1 MIESKDWWDD
11 FPDLEQDLKAFL
23 HELCDDWDFCAEI
36 KVKDL
41 LLNKYKTLTP
51 KIFADTLIVAEG
63 MNLKTAH
70 HWQRRL
76 KRRFVQR
83 YGNEVNE
90 RIWKDWQ

>member
-1 MIESKDWWDD
+1 MPKKRQYH
-11 FPDLEQDLKAFL
+11 PDLEQDLKAFL
-23 HELCDDWDFCAEI
+23 QELCDDWDFCAEI

>member
-1 MIESKDWWDD
+1 
-11 FPDLEQDLKAFL
+11 
-23 HELCDDWDFCAEI
+23 
-36 KVKDL
+36 
-41 LLNKYKTLTP
+41 
-51 KIFADTLIVAEG
+51 